1 MKLFVTAAFLIVLK
15 ANAPAQ
21 QHLLQTPKN
30 QANTQISSATHLG
43 DSISINQMVILNN
56 KNLDPFIHS
65 LRLSKMKLS
74 YKSDGI
80 PAFIKMFLQSFSR
93 DRFNLANPGENWNCC
108 DDNHDDKLPD
118 RKLICQGNDGHLF
131 LISYLTGGIGEINHL
146 VLIKYN
152 GITITDFWTGTL
164 WKNPTTK
171 SKIIDYLNKNK
182 KKNEGLNTN
191 ITTL

>member
-1 MKLFVTAAFLIVLK
+1 MRLFVTAAFLIVLEF
-15 ANAPAQ
+15 NAAAQ
-21 QHLLQTPKN
+21 QHSLQAPKN
-30 QANTQISSATHLG
+30 QPNTPISSITNLG

-65 LRLSKMKLS
+65 LQLSKMKLS

-191 ITTL
+191 IITL

>member
-1 MKLFVTAAFLIVLK
+1 MIMRLIATIVFLIILEF
-15 ANAPAQ
+15 NAQAQ
-21 QHLLQTPKN
+21 QPLRN
-30 QANTQISSATHLG
+30 QANTQISSVTNLG
-43 DSISINQMVILNN
+43 DSISIDQMIILNN

-80 PAFIKMFLQSFSR
+80 PQFIKMFLQSFSH
-93 DRFNLANPGENWNCC
+93 DEFSLANPGKNWNCC
-108 DDNHDDKLPD
+108 DDDHNDKLPD

-131 LISYLTGGIGEINHL
+131 LISYLTGGIGEIDHL

-152 GITITDFWTGTL
+152 GTTITDFWTGTL
-164 WKNPTTK
+164 WKNLTTK

-182 KKNEGLNTN
+182 KKHTGLNGN
-191 ITTL
+191 VITL